1 MSMRKKSLAIV
12 LLLYFSFILSLCGC
26 NTTADNV
33 ESEGSQYVNNLEKL
47 CKVWGYT
54 KYNHPAFL
62 LGQRD
67 WDEELLTLIPA
78 VSDETEE
85 EVNRILHEWFA
96 GLGEID
102 YQSNRNSKKLA
113 EDEIIVQADTSWI
126 SDVNYLAEEL
136 TADLMQLGP
145 IPGISRSKAPVSS
158 VSEYGVMLPDFSNEK
173 IYEDMDY
180 GDKGYRLLGL
190 FRLWNAMEYN
200 YPYLDILDENWHSLL
215 PEFISDMLEGTDK
228 HSYEL
233 TLAALGAKLRDAHVS
248 FDDGSFLLEEF
259 GVYGVAV
266 ELTEAEGKIIVW
278 KVHDPDCSLQVGD
291 VICKLEGKEMEEVIK
306 NRQKY
311 IATTTDDKLINS
323 LSGFLIRSHNQEFE
337 VTVLRDD
344 CEQTLRVNGY
354 PSFFPTRVGASEA
367 YEILEGNIGLMNPA
381 AMPQN
386 DFHSIMKSLAD
397 TEGLIIDLR
406 QYPSTPIPYALA
418 AYIVDGYQTFAVC
431 CVPSQSVPGTF
442 LKTNLD
448 AGYVESIGIQQ
459 YDKKVVVLID
469 EKTQSQSEYAVM
481 AVRNSENVTV
491 MGENSVGSDGVVAS
505 LPLPGGWYMMFSSQG
520 IYTPEMG
527 QTQRIG
533 ITPDIEVHPTIK
545 GIQEG
550 RDELMEAA
558 VEFILSPETMDSR
571 YQGDDE
577 K

>member
-1 MSMRKKSLAIV
+1 MSLKKKYLVII
-12 LLLYFSFILSLCGC
+12 LLLYFSLIFSLYLYGC
-26 NTTADNV
+26 NTTVNNSK
-33 ESEGSQYVNNLEKL
+33 SEGSRYVNNLEKL

-62 LGQRD
+62 LGQKD
-67 WDEELLTLIPA
+67 WDEELLSLIPA
-78 VSDETEE
+78 AFDAEEDEL
-85 EVNRILHEWFA
+85 NHILHEWFV

-102 YQSNRNSKKLA
+102 YQSNRSSKKLA

-126 SDVNYLAEEL
+126 FDVNYLEEDL

-145 IPGISRSKAPVSS
+145 IPGISHSKAPVSL
-158 VSEYGVMLPDFSNEK
+158 VSESGVMLPDFSNEK
-173 IYEDMDY
+173 IYKDMDY

-233 TLAALGAKLRDAHVS
+233 TLAALGAKLRDAHVY
-248 FDDGSFLLEEF
+248 FDDGYFLLEEF
-259 GVYGVAV
+259 GEYGVAV
-266 ELTEAEGKIIVW
+266 EITEAEGKIIVW

-291 VICKLEGKEMEEVIK
+291 VICKLEGKEIEEVIK

-323 LSGFLIRSHNQEFE
+323 LSGALIRSHNQEFE

-344 CEQTLRVNGY
+344 CEQTLLVNGY
-354 PSFFPTRVGASEA
+354 PSFFSTRAVASEA

-406 QYPSTPIPYALA
+406 QYPSTPISYALA
-418 AYIVDGYQTFAVC
+418 AYIVDDYQTFAVC
-431 CVPSQSVPGTF
+431 SVPSQSVPGTF

-448 AGYVESIGIQQ
+448 AGYVDTAGIQQ

-469 EKTQSQSEYAVM
+469 EKTQSRAEYAVM

-491 MGENSVGSDGVVAS
+491 MGENSVGSDGAMTS
-505 LPLPGGWYMMFSSQG
+505 LPLPGGLNMMFSSQG
-520 IYTPEMG
+520 IYTPEMK

-533 ITPDIEVHPTIK
+533 LAPDIEVHPTVK

-558 VEFILSPETMDSR
+558 VAFLR
-571 YQGDDE
+571 NGDRREE